1 MQIRDLLDLEKI
13 IYYTYSILYVLTLN
27 YCTFSIPS
35 VYIKCQEKGMKNLE
49 NNISRREREKQ
60 ARKIEII
67 NAAEDLFFADGFE
80 NTSMDVIAKK
90 AQFTKRTLYQ
100 YFINKEDLFYA
111 VVLRGVEQLDQY
123 FRKALD
129 NGKTALEKIRLSNRA
144 FYQFYKD
151 HPITFRMIY
160 YKPSNNSNRD
170 ASPHYQ
176 EIMRMQDLTFQN
188 YAAVIEGG
196 KKDGSI
202 RNDLDAKKAAHFA
215 IFSTIGFLIDMSDI
229 NDAYWKKYNLE
240 KEDFILFSCDLLAD
254 SVSSKL
260 KP

>member
-1 MQIRDLLDLEKI
+1 M
-13 IYYTYSILYVLTLN
+13 
-27 YCTFSIPS
+27 
-35 VYIKCQEKGMKNLE
+35 E

-60 ARKIEII
+60 TRKTEII
-67 NAAEDLFFADGFE
+67 NAAEYLFFTDGFE
-80 NTSMDVIAKK
+80 STSMDDIAKK

-100 YFINKEDLFYA
+100 YFVNKEDLFYA
-111 VVLRGVEQLDQY
+111 VALKGVEQLDQY
-123 FRKALD
+123 FRNALD
-129 NGKTALEKIRLSNRA
+129 SGKTALEKIRLSNRA

-151 HPITFRMIY
+151 HPDTFRMIY
-160 YKPSNNSNRD
+160 YKPSNNSNRN

-176 EIMRMQDLTFQN
+176 EIMRMQNLTFQN
-188 YAAVIEGG
+188 YAAVMEGG
-196 KKDGSI
+196 KKNGSV

-215 IFSTIGFLIDMSDI
+215 IFSTIGFLLDMSDI
-229 NDAYWKKYNLE
+229 NDAYWEKYGLD